1 MSDLFAKLYEKNGKQ
16 VLVTKE
22 TDDEDCPAL
31 AFRTTTKSGHS
42 MTLKASF
49 KEKDWDKRDA
59 AFDNVTE
66 ESAWAMVKSAP
77 GMKM

>member
-1 MSDLFAKLYEKNGKQ
+1 MSNIFAKLYEKKGKQ

-22 TDDEDCPAL
+22 TDDDDCPAI

-49 KEKDWDKRDA
+49 KDGDWDKRDE
-59 AFDNVTE
+59 AFNNVNE
-66 ESAWAMVKSAP
+66 ESAWSMVKSAP
-77 GMKM
+77 GMAM

>member
-1 MSDLFAKLYEKNGKQ
+1 MSDIFAKLYEKKGKQ

-22 TDDEDCPAL
+22 TDDDDCPAL

-49 KEKDWDKRDA
+49 KEDDWDRRDE
-59 AFDNVTE
+59 AFSNVTE
-66 ESAWAMVKSAP
+66 ESAWAMVKDAP
-77 GMKM
+77 GMNV

>member
-1 MSDLFAKLYEKNGKQ
+1 MSDLFAKLYEKKGKQ

-22 TDDEDCPAL
+22 TDEDDCPAV

-42 MTLKASF
+42 ITLKASF
-49 KEKDWDKRDA
+49 KEGDWDKRDEV
-59 AFDNVTE
+59 FNNVTE
-66 ESAWAMVKSAP
+66 ESAWNMVKDAP